1 MTESTA
7 VDRAALAALY
17 QRYGRLVHRRAARI
31 LGDEQLA
38 HDVCHDV
45 FVQILRTTPWAPPS
59 PLAWLYVTT
68 TNLCLNLLRSDRRR
82 RRALAQLPQLSEA
95 PTSTSSSMTTAGE
108 LSLMLRRLP
117 EDLQDIAV
125 YYAVD
130 QLSQA
135 EIALILGVSQKTV
148 SNRLHALRELIAPAE
163 PASTQER
170 KQL

>member
-31 LGDEQLA
+31 LSDEQLA

-45 FVQILRTTPWAPPS
+45 FVQILRARPWAPPS

-82 RRALAQLPQLSEA
+82 RRALAELRDPAEPQRSA
-95 PTSTSSSMTTAGE
+95 SSMTESE
-108 LSLMLRRLP
+108 LSLMLRKLP
-117 EDLQDIAV
+117 ADLQDIAV

-148 SNRLHALRELIAPAE
+148 SNRLQALRELIAPAE
-163 PASTQER
+163 PTSAPEQR

>member
-31 LGDEQLA
+31 LSDEQLA

-45 FVQILRTTPWAPPS
+45 FVQILRTTPWTPPS

-82 RRALAQLPQLSEA
+82 RRALAQRAALGR
-95 PTSTSSSMTTAGE
+95 AGG
-108 LSLMLRRLP
+108 
-117 EDLQDIAV
+117 Q
-125 YYAVD
+125 
-130 QLSQA
+130 
-135 EIALILGVSQKTV
+135 
-148 SNRLHALRELIAPAE
+148 LHALDLRVPGC
-163 PASTQER
+163 ER
-170 KQL
+170 QTFWIVKVKP